1 MNFDKA
7 HNLSQQAN
15 EYNDCTVKAI
25 AITCD
30 VPYKVAHKALAN
42 EGRRNRCGSYRHQQV
57 NAIKALGYDLEPV
70 EVTAKTMTKIKS
82 DAAVSAGYFLAYVR
96 GHVAAVVNGKVE
108 DWTDGRRH
116 RIQKVYKITPTATR
130 RERKQMMKELF

>member
-7 HNLSQQAN
+7 MKFSRDAN
-15 EYNDCTVKAI
+15 EHNDCTVKAI
-25 AITCD
+25 SIACD

-42 EGRRNRCGSYRHQQV
+42 QGRRKRCGSYWHQQSK
-57 NAIKALGYDLEPV
+57 AIKSLGYKV
-70 EVTAKTMTKIKS
+70 EAVQHTAKTINQVKS
-82 DAAVSAGYFLAYVR
+82 DEVVQQGYFLAYVR

-116 RIQKVYKITPTATR
+116 QVKVIYKVTPTATR
-130 RERKQMMKELF
+130 RERKAMMKELF